1 METAPRRFVK
11 PLAPPV
17 VADRSEMEGLSR
29 IKDFEV
35 REHAVYSGR
44 YRVFLTFRCGTV
56 VSTVVAGVVVPVGW
70 QRRGGVWRK
79 PIAHVLCISACLS
92 LMLS

>member
-29 IKDFEV
+29 IKDLEV
-35 REHAVYSGR
+35 REQALCSGR
-44 YRVFLTFRCGTV
+44 PKAFLSFGCGSCDGGRGCGVCQALSRALLSCGACYYRLVV
-56 VSTVVAGVVVPVGW
+56 VSRPC
-70 QRRGGVWRK
+70 R
-79 PIAHVLCISACLS
+79 
-92 LMLS
+92 

>member
-17 VADRSEMEGLSR
+17 VAQRSEMEGLSQ

-35 REHAVYSGR
+35 RLACSLMCV
-44 YRVFLTFRCGTV
+44 LQ
-56 VSTVVAGVVVPVGW
+56 PVG
-70 QRRGGVWRK
+70 
-79 PIAHVLCISACLS
+79 VLLEG
-92 LMLS
+92 

>member
-17 VADRSEMEGLSR
+17 VAQRSELEGLSQ

-35 REHAVYSGR
+35 CSSFVIVASAVLVVASEGAVGRREGRGSGR
-44 YRVFLTFRCGTV
+44 YQGFLRHYC
-56 VSTVVAGVVVPVGW
+56 W
-70 QRRGGVWRK
+70 HCCR
-79 PIAHVLCISACLS
+79 L
-92 LMLS
+92 